1 MFRILVLAD
10 IHGNISAVSKLIR
23 RTRNQKFD
31 LILIAGDLPATTPPL
46 LMGQY
51 MLTHPFRAL
60 SKTNYTRWVYKQD
73 GRTKFL
79 YYQIKSTK
87 TILTLLESLDI
98 PIIYTPGNVDCAEI
112 LSLIEEWNSKKVYLL
127 NLSSINIGSV
137 EIFGFGGSEFVPK
150 KYTKPLCE
158 MEFTPKDFCK
168 KTQELLN
175 RDNKPKKRG
184 IKILLTHEPP
194 RFNFYFHGK
203 QVNGGSRSISK
214 MLREIKPKIS
224 IFGHYHEF
232 PIIKKELQT
241 VLLNPGPLACYNF
254 GIIEINGNKL
264 RFKLKKLRPMKF
276 DSTNIIYRYRSFPS
290 HFKESFQLV

>member
-1 MFRILVLAD
+1 
-10 IHGNISAVSKLIR
+10 
-23 RTRNQKFD
+23 
-31 LILIAGDLPATTPPL
+31 
-46 LMGQY
+46 

-73 GRTKFL
+73 GRAKFL

-98 PIIYTPGNVDCAEI
+98 PMIYTPGNVDCAEV
-112 LSLIEEWNSKKVYLL
+112 LALMEEWNSEKVHLL
-127 NLSSINIGSV
+127 NLSSITIGSV

-150 KYTKPLCE
+150 KYNKPLCE
-158 MEFTPKDFCK
+158 MEFKPKDFRK
-168 KTQELLN
+168 KTQELLD
-175 RDNKPKKRG
+175 RENKPSKKG

-194 RFNFYFHGK
+194 RFNFDFYGK

-214 MLREIKPKIS
+214 ILREIRPTIT

-254 GIIEINGNKL
+254 GIIEINGKKL
-264 RFKLKKLRPMKF
+264 RFKLKKLHPMKF